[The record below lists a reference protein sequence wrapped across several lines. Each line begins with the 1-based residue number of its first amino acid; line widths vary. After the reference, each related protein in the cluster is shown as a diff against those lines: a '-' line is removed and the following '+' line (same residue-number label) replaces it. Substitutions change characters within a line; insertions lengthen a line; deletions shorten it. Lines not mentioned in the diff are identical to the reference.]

1 MKFSLAVL
9 SLAAVASG
17 LVLNKKKASKSTA
30 KHCLRA
36 ERAHYISLLLDDK
49 QSESYNAADAAALRK
64 IEKIE
69 SNATYQAIAPIVGQ
83 ARDLELKAI
92 SNKKANSTSGASP
105 IAATAAVFSKEMVQ
119 AMKFVEDAKNMGVV
133 RSEEMHS
140 LEADALEFVAMN
152 KVAEYKYAVPSVDSA
167 ELEKLLK
174 EKDTKVI
181 VVFFAPW
188 CPHCQTYVLH
198 SADAAKDPS
207 KAPLELFYKKHVET
221 ETGKKVKV
229 VSYNVDADQDVPTQ
243 FQVPYIPAIFA
254 ADHESAH
261 QFEGDATD
269 FDSLVKFAV
278 DKLQVK

>member
-1 MKFSLAVL
+1 M
-9 SLAAVASG
+9 ASG
-17 LVLNKKKASKSTA
+17 LVLHKKAAA

-36 ERAHYISLLLDDK
+36 EREKYASLMLFDK
-49 QSESYNAADAAALRK
+49 QSESYNAADAAAIRK

-69 SNATYQAIAPIVGQ
+69 SNSTYQAIAPIVGK

-92 SNKKANSTSGASP
+92 APKPDAKNKAPAASS
-105 IAATAAVFSKEMVQ
+105 AVFSKDMVQ
-119 AMKFVEDAKNMGVV
+119 AMKMVEDVKNMGVAQAD
-133 RSEEMHS
+133 EIHS
-140 LEADALEFVAMN
+140 LEADATEFLAMT
-152 KVAEYKYAVPSVDSA
+152 KVAEYKYAVPSVDST

-188 CPHCQTYVLH
+188 CPHCQNYVMH
-198 SADAAKDPS
+198 SADPSKDPS

-229 VSYNVDADQDVPTQ
+229 VSYNVDADQDVPSQ
-243 FQVPYIPAIFA
+243 FKVPYIPAIFA
-254 ADHESAH
+254 ADNESAH